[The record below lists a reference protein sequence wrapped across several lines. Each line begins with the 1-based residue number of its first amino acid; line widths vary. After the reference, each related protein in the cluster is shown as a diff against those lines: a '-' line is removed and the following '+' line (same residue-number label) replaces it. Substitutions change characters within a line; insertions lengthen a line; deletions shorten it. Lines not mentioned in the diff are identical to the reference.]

1 MWQTLSKYNT
11 LAVLVGHT
19 HSAGVYSFNGTDQAN
34 EFDPSKLPA
43 GFISVINAPSTQ
55 KEDGEL
61 NPLPSEF
68 MAMEASLPDATSGEG
83 TFRVAQRVGS
93 SWGPVSGT
101 KAFKCF

>member
-19 HSAGVYSFNGTDQAN
+19 HSAGVYSFNGTDQSN

-43 GFISVINAPSTQ
+43 GFISVINSPATQ
-55 KEDGEL
+55 KEDSKL
-61 NPLPSEF
+61 NALPSEF
-68 MAMEASLPDATSGEG
+68 MAMEATIDATGSG

-93 SWGPVSGT
+93 AWGPVQGS
-101 KAFKCF
+101 KAFKCN